1 MTGVDSQV
9 ARILDG
15 KAVAKAVRAE
25 VAERVRA
32 LRAGGI
38 VPGLVVVLVG
48 DDPASEVYVRN
59 KDKAAHE
66 AGFAVR
72 TLKLSATTAQAE
84 LEAHVDALNADPAV
98 HGVLLQ
104 LPLPRGLD
112 GDALLERLDPAKD
125 VDGLTSSNVAALWR
139 GTPGRGSQGRGTP
152 GRGTPGLVPC
162 TPAGCIE
169 LLDRHEI
176 PLEGARAVVIGR
188 SQLVG
193 KPLAA
198 LLLARNATVTVAHS
212 RSRDLPALAREADVL
227 VAAVGKP
234 RLVRASWV
242 KPGATVIDVGIN
254 RGADGRLCGDVDFD
268 EVLRVA
274 GALTPV
280 PGGVGPMTIAML
292 LANTARAAAVSA
304 GLDPDARI
312 PG

>member
-1 MTGVDSQV
+1 
-9 ARILDG
+9 
-15 KAVAKAVRAE
+15 
-25 VAERVRA
+25 VRA
-32 LRAGGI
+32 LRARGV

-72 TLKLSATTAQAE
+72 TLKLPATTAQAE

-139 GTPGRGSQGRGTP
+139 GTPGRGSPGRGTP

-193 KPLAA
+193 TPLAA

>member
-1 MTGVDSQV
+1 MTGVETRLDRSV

-15 KAVAKAVRAE
+15 KAVAKAVRTE

-32 LRAGGI
+32 LRARGI
-38 VPGLVVVLVG
+38 APGLVVVLVG

-72 TLKLSATTAQAE
+72 TLKLPATTPQTE
-84 LEAHVDALNADPAV
+84 LVAHVDALNADPAV
-98 HGVLLQ
+98 HGILVQ

-112 GDALLERLDPAKD
+112 GEALVERLDPAKD
-125 VDGLTSSNVAALWR
+125 VDGLTPRNVAALWR
-139 GTPGRGSQGRGTP
+139 GEK
-152 GRGTPGLVPC
+152 GLVPC

-169 LLDRHEI
+169 LLDRHDI
-176 PLEGARAVVIGR
+176 PIEGARAVVIGR

-198 LLLARNATVTVAHS
+198 LLLARNATVTIAHS
-212 RSRDLPALAREADVL
+212 RTRDLPGIAREADIL

-234 RLVRASWV
+234 RLVRADWV

-268 EVLRVA
+268 AVLPVA

-292 LANTARAAAVSA
+292 LANTARAAAQITGLDRGA
-304 GLDPDARI
+304 GLDPGARV
-312 PG
+312 G